1 MFQIS
6 LGDKWAWVTVKAQL
20 HIRKIIWNKKL
31 LNSLKKGKI
40 QPCIEMEKN
49 QAIKQAHDGHL
60 NDKETVLPKSA
71 KE

>member
-6 LGDKWAWVTVKAQL
+6 LGDKWAWVAIKAQL
-20 HIRKIIWNKKL
+20 HIKKIIWNKEL
-31 LNSLKKGKI
+31 LNSLKKRKI
-40 QPCIEMEKN
+40 QPCIEIEKK
-49 QAIKQAHDGHL
+49 QAIKQARDSHL